1 MVLNNCI
8 VCVKR
13 TTPNQVTTSCATC
26 HKLVHESCSYLS
38 SKDPLKY
45 MCNLCF
51 NEIFPFNYIIDDIE
65 FLNVLLTFFDD
76 FPSFSECDL
85 NGPRLQILNNFKLL
99 RDRDLSADLNVYNKY
114 DVDSRYY
121 LPGSIPLLPNLQKA
135 SDNFTVLHL
144 NARSMLHKRDHIE
157 HLMQIISV
165 NIDIIAV
172 SETWETDINT
182 DLIKIP
188 GYNKCSRHRLNNETG
203 GGVALFIHNSIE
215 YSAINSSTK
224 TFESVF
230 VDLKTRNKGS
240 TIIGAIYRPPGGS
253 LADFNEELDS
263 LLTSFT
269 RSNNKN
275 LILAGDYNINLL
287 NHNHHEATESFLNIM
302 YSHRML
308 PMIKRP
314 TRYGDSCAT
323 LIDNIFTNLL
333 SESNFSGIVL
343 DDISDHLPIFFITQ
357 YYKPITNKIITKTIR
372 CMTDEAISDLVNKL
386 NDTDWSVVDNKGT
399 DEAYNIFH
407 DLFDTAYN
415 TALPLQIKK
424 FKLRSHTHKPWITT
438 SILNSIRKK
447 HKLYKKYLSSKL
459 KASKDS
465 YVTYKNKLTKI
476 IRAAEKKYYSEKF
489 DAVKDNIRDT
499 WRLINKVLTDTTTAR
514 CKHTVAEI
522 RCNDMII
529 DDPKTIVEKFNEYFV
544 NIGPSLAKNIPVIP
558 NKTVKDTLPNSNKD
572 SLFLEPCTPNEIQNI
587 VNSLKNSKGLGLD
600 GFSTSII
607 KQIITT
613 ILSPLTTIFNKSL
626 ESGVFPEK
634 LKLAKVTPIYKS
646 DDKKLLSNYRPIS
659 VLPIFSKILEK
670 LMYVRLEKFIE
681 KHNILCENQ
690 FGFREK
696 HSTYM
701 ALLDICDQ
709 ITHQLDSKAFSLG
722 IFIDLSK
729 AFDTIDHNILIA
741 KLENYGVRGIA
752 LNWYKSYLTNRK
764 QCVEIDGNTS
774 TLKSIT
780 CGVPQGSILG
790 PLLFLIYINDIVHV
804 SPLMKFI
811 LFADDTNLLLHDKN
825 LPNLILKA
833 NTEIQK
839 ISDWLKVNKLSLNI
853 KKLTTYYF
861 ISDRKKH
868 QINFP

>member
-1 MVLNNCI
+1 M
-8 VCVKR
+8 
-13 TTPNQVTTSCATC
+13 
-26 HKLVHESCSYLS
+26 
-38 SKDPLKY
+38 
-45 MCNLCF
+45 
-51 NEIFPFNYIIDDIE
+51 
-65 FLNVLLTFFDD
+65 
-76 FPSFSECDL
+76 
-85 NGPRLQILNNFKLL
+85 
-99 RDRDLSADLNVYNKY
+99 
-114 DVDSRYY
+114 
-121 LPGSIPLLPNLQKA
+121 
-135 SDNFTVLHL
+135 
-144 NARSMLHKRDHIE
+144 
-157 HLMQIISV
+157 
-165 NIDIIAV
+165 
-172 SETWETDINT
+172 
-182 DLIKIP
+182 
-188 GYNKCSRHRLNNETG
+188 
-203 GGVALFIHNSIE
+203 
-215 YSAINSSTK
+215 
-224 TFESVF
+224 
-230 VDLKTRNKGS
+230 
-240 TIIGAIYRPPGGS
+240 
-253 LADFNEELDS
+253 
-263 LLTSFT
+263 
-269 RSNNKN
+269 
-275 LILAGDYNINLL
+275 
-287 NHNHHEATESFLNIM
+287 
-302 YSHRML
+302 
-308 PMIKRP
+308 
-314 TRYGDSCAT
+314 
-323 LIDNIFTNLL
+323 
-333 SESNFSGIVL
+333 
-343 DDISDHLPIFFITQ
+343 
-357 YYKPITNKIITKTIR
+357 
-372 CMTDEAISDLVNKL
+372 
-386 NDTDWSVVDNKGT
+386 
-399 DEAYNIFH
+399 
-407 DLFDTAYN
+407 
-415 TALPLQIKK
+415 
-424 FKLRSHTHKPWITT
+424 
-438 SILNSIRKK
+438 
-447 HKLYKKYLSSKL
+447 
-459 KASKDS
+459 
-465 YVTYKNKLTKI
+465 
-476 IRAAEKKYYSEKF
+476 
-489 DAVKDNIRDT
+489 
-499 WRLINKVLTDTTTAR
+499 
-514 CKHTVAEI
+514 
-522 RCNDMII
+522 
-529 DDPKTIVEKFNEYFV
+529 
-544 NIGPSLAKNIPVIP
+544 
-558 NKTVKDTLPNSNKD
+558 KDTLPNSNKD

-709 ITHQLDSKAFSLG
+709 ITRQLDSKAFSLG

-764 QCVEIDGNTS
+764 QCVEIYGNTS